1 MGSDKIDPGKLQL
14 LQSMPIFGAVQSDVL
29 QKLLQHCNHLTVE
42 KGQHFFLEGDLAQSM
57 FVLEKGH
64 VVVYRKWDGLLY
76 KLRELQAGDC
86 FGEMALMDCKPRSAS
101 VQAVENCQAI
111 EIGAS
116 QLSGLYEHFPE
127 QYVLIQMNMGREVC
141 RRLREADE
149 RLFEKTVGANEV
161 ELV

>member
-1 MGSDKIDPGKLQL
+1 MDSDKLQL
-14 LQSMPIFGAVQSDVL
+14 LQGMPIFGAVQSDVL
-29 QKLLQHCNHLTVE
+29 QKLLQHCNHITMD
-42 KGQHFFLEGDLAQSM
+42 KGQHFFREGDLAQSM

-64 VVVYRKWDGLLY
+64 VVVYRKWEGLLY
-76 KLRELQAGDC
+76 KLRELHPGDC

-101 VQAVENCQAI
+101 VQAMENCEAI
-111 EIGAS
+111 EISTS
-116 QLSGLYEHFPE
+116 QLSGLYQHFPE

-149 RLFEKTVGANEV
+149 RLFEKSVGANEV